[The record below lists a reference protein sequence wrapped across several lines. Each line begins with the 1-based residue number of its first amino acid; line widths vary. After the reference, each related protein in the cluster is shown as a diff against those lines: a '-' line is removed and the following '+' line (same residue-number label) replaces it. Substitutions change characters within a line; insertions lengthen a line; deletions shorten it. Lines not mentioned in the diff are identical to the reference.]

1 MLTTCQIKVNHT
13 PIYITVTLLYTLLI
27 LSIVNHVYTNSLL
40 NNFLLVYILPSLTH
54 SNITI
59 HVNARLYLQR
69 LQPMRRD
76 YSDFILLAYT
86 IIPKA

>member
-1 MLTTCQIKVNHT
+1 MFHVEQFFAYATHTKKHIVNHT
-13 PIYITVTLLYTLLI
+13 
-27 LSIVNHVYTNSLL
+27 HTNSLL

-59 HVNARLYLQR
+59 HVNARLYLSR
-69 LQPMRRD
+69 LQPLGRD

>member
-1 MLTTCQIKVNHT
+1 MFHVEQFFAYATHT
-13 PIYITVTLLYTLLI
+13 KKH
-27 LSIVNHVYTNSLL
+27 IVNHKYTNSLL

-59 HVNARLYLQR
+59 QVNARLYLSR

-76 YSDFILLAYT
+76 YNVFVPLAYT